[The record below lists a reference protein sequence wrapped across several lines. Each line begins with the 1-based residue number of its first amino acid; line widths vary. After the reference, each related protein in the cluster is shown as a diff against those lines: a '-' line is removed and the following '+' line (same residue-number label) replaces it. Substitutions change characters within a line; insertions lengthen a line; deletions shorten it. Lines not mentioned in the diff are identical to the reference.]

1 MIRLE
6 NEVAVVSP
14 VVTHDIPGRRSLS
27 ESLDFEAERAGPH
40 GPGCSFSTDEPSDRA
55 PTRGR
60 ALGSLGGGLTVL
72 IIALAP
78 AVAAIWTDPWF
89 VTQDGPAHVYNA
101 QVLAW
106 SFDEQSPFR
115 SVYTI
120 QWEPIPNW
128 AGQILLAGMVSA
140 CPAWVADRV
149 MTTLTLVGF
158 AAATLWLRW
167 CVAGGSGLRVATL
180 LAALLAMN
188 MAWLLGFSSFLLGAC
203 LFPITLGI
211 WWAGR
216 SRLSVARIAAL
227 SALLTLG
234 YFCHIVSL
242 GLTVLGLVV
251 LSLTDALPNVAGG
264 FWRCRLARLART
276 SLSFIPLVVLGF
288 FYVGIARRGGPMH
301 PVWNNLSNP
310 WSPLAWGA
318 RLGWADPLTLAIK
331 DGLPFTDRTGSEFI
345 VFAPTVWFCGALIF
359 WWYGRMT
366 AGSGTTARRPAA
378 GAVNQEGSAWQ
389 AAVETRHDLRGW
401 IILAGLLIAGGLL
414 GPDSLG
420 ARHGEFLPQRVILL
434 GLVALVPIFDINP
447 ARWPGRAAATALAVA
462 VILQSA
468 VVWDYARYSDR
479 TAGQIIR
486 ASNLV
491 GRDQRI
497 ATLLVTSSGRFRANP
512 LLHAENWLG
521 VDTRNV
527 VWNNYETLHYYFPVQ
542 FLPGIA
548 RPHPG
553 DLELVSLHEDP
564 DDKPKRLRD
573 WEQILS
579 QHADSIDAVL
589 VWKRDEELEELTKRW
604 FDRVERRG
612 DVQVFHR
619 SGSLSRK

>member
-1 MIRLE
+1 MG
-6 NEVAVVSP
+6 A
-14 VVTHDIPGRRSLS
+14 D
-27 ESLDFEAERAGPH
+27 
-40 GPGCSFSTDEPSDRA
+40 C
-55 PTRGR
+55 
-60 ALGSLGGGLTVL
+60 
-72 IIALAP
+72 
-78 AVAAIWTDPWF
+78 AVAA
-89 VTQDGPAHVYNA
+89 
-101 QVLAW
+101 
-106 SFDEQSPFR
+106 
-115 SVYTI
+115 
-120 QWEPIPNW
+120 
-128 AGQILLAGMVSA
+128 
-140 CPAWVADRV
+140 
-149 MTTLTLVGF
+149 
-158 AAATLWLRW
+158 
-167 CVAGGSGLRVATL
+167 L

-203 LFPITLGI
+203 AFPITLGI
-211 WWAGR
+211 WWPGR
-216 SRLSVARIAAL
+216 NRPVRLASRRCPPCWRV
-227 SALLTLG
+227 G
-234 YFCHIVSL
+234 YFCHVVSL

-378 GAVNQEGSAWQ
+378 GAVNQEGSAS
-389 AAVETRHDLRGW
+389 
-401 IILAGLLIAGGLL
+401 AGGGGNASRPARLDHPRRP
-414 GPDSLG
+414 PDCGRS
-420 ARHGEFLPQRVILL
+420 ARSRLTRRCHGEFLPQRVILL

-497 ATLLVTSSGRFRANP
+497 VTLLVTSSGRFRANP

-589 VWKRDEELEELTKRW
+589 VWKRDEELEELTKCW